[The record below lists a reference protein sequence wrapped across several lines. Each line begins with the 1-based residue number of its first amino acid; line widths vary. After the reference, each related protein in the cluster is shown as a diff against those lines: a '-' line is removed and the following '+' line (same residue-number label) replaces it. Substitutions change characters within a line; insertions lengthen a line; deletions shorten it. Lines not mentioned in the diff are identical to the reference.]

1 MIDMDATSMFR
12 SMHTANLRGGFVAYS
27 DHNVERLLTIWFLC
41 LRALVVGRS
50 GVTDRAERTVSRS
63 AGERSSGAGVGIP
76 VGIPVCGADIGR
88 SVRFGLSVCSLRTH
102 GHCGTHGRSTSEN
115 IDHQWQLIRTRT
127 INPPLFKQIS
137 TVLRNLVSSTF

>member
-12 SMHTANLRGGFVAYS
+12 SMHAADLRGGFVAYS

-88 SVRFGLSVCSLRTH
+88 RLGVYGSVYLFAVYGHTDIVVPTVGVHLR
-102 GHCGTHGRSTSEN
+102 
-115 IDHQWQLIRTRT
+115 
-127 INPPLFKQIS
+127 IS
-137 TVLRNLVSSTF
+137 ITNGS